1 MKTKKKIIKL
11 CKYYDFEK
19 YKDID
24 LNSLVVYVIDFLE
37 KNVIPLSFENICVAT
52 FLMFPKK
59 FSLLDFDEYPDA
71 TRVNRVLL
79 HLRPKYENLAEG
91 NVKSGFILTER
102 GKLKVKTTKSL
113 LNQDSEGEH
122 IETRHKFEN
131 KRIDEVKNSITYKKY
146 TEGNFDE
153 IQIDEVY
160 GFLQATP
167 YTSKKNIRQL
177 LNQILSI
184 ARDKNDTDL
193 EGFINSIKK
202 KFGYLFKGD

>member
-1 MKTKKKIIKL
+1 
-11 CKYYDFEK
+11 
-19 YKDID
+19 
-24 LNSLVVYVIDFLE
+24 
-37 KNVIPLSFENICVAT
+37 
-52 FLMFPKK
+52 
-59 FSLLDFDEYPDA
+59 SLLDFDEYPDA

>member
-1 MKTKKKIIKL
+1 MKTKEKIITL
-11 CKYYDFEK
+11 CKPYDFEK

-24 LNSLVVYVIDFLE
+24 LNSLVVYVIDFLG
-37 KNVIPLSFENICVAT
+37 KNGISLSFENICVAT

-59 FSLLDFDEYPDA
+59 FSLLDFDEYPDT

-102 GKLKVKTTKSL
+102 GKLKVKTARSL
-113 LNQDSEGEH
+113 LNQESKAEH
-122 IETRHKFEN
+122 IETRPKFEDN
-131 KRIDEVKNSITYKKY
+131 RIIEVKDTIAFKKY
-146 TEGNFDE
+146 NEGNFDE
-153 IQIDEVY
+153 LQIDEVY

-184 ARDKNDTDL
+184 AKDKNDTNL